1 MTYTTDQ
8 YEGLLA
14 ETITVSGANGD
25 AIHAYFARPLGP
37 GPFPAVLLIHHLP
50 GWDEFYRETAR
61 RYAHHGYLCL
71 SPDLYCRA
79 GHGAP
84 DDVTAKVRA
93 EGGVPDDQVVADA
106 QGCIDLLRAHPAHN
120 GKVGVTGTCSGGR
133 HTVLIASR
141 ATGVDA
147 AVDCW
152 GGRVVQ
158 APGDR
163 PPAQPVA
170 PHRLHRRPAVPPA
183 GPLRR
188 GRLGPPAR
196 PRSPSTRPP
205 SRRTA
210 RPTSST
216 RTPAPGTASSTT
228 TARPPIAPRPP
239 STLGARSGTSS
250 GDT

>member
-170 PHRLHRRPAVPPA
+170 PIDYTADLQCPLLGLFGEDDSAPSPAQVAEHEAAPQGARQDLRVPHVPRRRPRLLLLRPP
-183 GPLRR
+183 
-188 GRLGPPAR
+188 GRL
-196 PRSPSTRPP
+196 
-205 SRRTA
+205 SRH
-210 RPTSST
+210 
-216 RTPAPGTASSTT
+216 G
-228 TARPPIAPRPP
+228 PP